1 MIVFSMTIVLPMFLQ
16 SALGLSPLGAAGTPL
31 PACILSCVLSPVAGG
46 LYDRFGLR
54 VFLPIALAVVV
65 VFSPAPCRGLDGSA
79 DPWLVMACCAPVIAG
94 TAFTM
99 GPAQTFALAGPERPM
114 HPHGTTIVSTCFQ
127 TAGCIGSSLLLGVL
141 SGIQAS
147 RLAAGDPM
155 SAATASGFRTA
166 ALVAVGVAVTPLAL
180 SFALAGV
187 ERSRRTGLRVRVEP
201 QPGRERIPADERT
214 ASADGSAAVGGESV
228 VLD

>member
-1 MIVFSMTIVLPMFLQ
+1 MIVFSMNIVLPMFLE
-16 SALGLSPLGAAGTPL
+16 SALGMSPLGAAGTLL

-99 GPAQTFALAGPERPM
+99 GPAQTFALSALERPM

-127 TAGCIGSSLLLGVL
+127 IAGCIGSSLFLGIL
-141 SGIQAS
+141 SGVQAG

-155 SAATASGFRTA
+155 SAATASGFHAA
-166 ALVAVGVAVTPLAL
+166 ALVAVGVAVAALAL

-187 ERSRRTGLRVRVEP
+187 EHARRAELRVRVGP
-201 QPGRERIPADERT
+201 RADRERLDAE
-214 ASADGSAAVGGESV
+214 SGVVVG
-228 VLD
+228 